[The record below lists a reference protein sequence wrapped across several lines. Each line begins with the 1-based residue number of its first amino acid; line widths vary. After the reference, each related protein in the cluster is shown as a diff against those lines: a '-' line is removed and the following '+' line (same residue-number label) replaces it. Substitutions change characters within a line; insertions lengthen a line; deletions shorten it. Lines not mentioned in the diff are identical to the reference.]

1 MECRTRLASK
11 GLGGPTEPNLRSV
24 TSQCNIFS
32 NRWVKFCRDSN
43 RKPQESLGNSGMKTS
58 SPTKTLS
65 QKKFGISDGPAPEH
79 LSVKKETEF
88 SEYKLYQTAGS
99 ENPEGIP
106 VRGIETLTTAEKDS
120 LKSRL
125 HSFSEN
131 LIKYFPRKIKSN
143 RKSMQSL

>member
-1 MECRTRLASK
+1 MSTNN
-11 GLGGPTEPNLRSV
+11 GVN
-24 TSQCNIFS
+24 
-32 NRWVKFCRDSN
+32 KF
-43 RKPQESLGNSGMKTS
+43 
-58 SPTKTLS
+58 
-65 QKKFGISDGPAPEH
+65 KFGLFDGPAPEH

-88 SEYKLYQTAGS
+88 SEYKFYQTAGS

-131 LIKYFPRKIKSN
+131 LIKYVPHKLKSN